1 MYVGWK
7 GVDLLGWLGLSAL
20 SLSVGRLPS
29 PALVCPQLTLPTDPG
44 FFGEWRHYPPPTAS
58 QSCESPPWKADR
70 LSLIGARRR

>member
-29 PALVCPQLTLPTDPG
+29 PAFACPPSIDSAHRPWIFWRVAALSATPQPARAVRAHPG
-44 FFGEWRHYPPPTAS
+44 K
-58 QSCESPPWKADR
+58 Q
-70 LSLIGARRR
+70 IARA